1 MKNLFLKELHVEN
14 FQKFKRE
21 TFEFGQ
27 VTNIY
32 GPNRAG
38 KTTIYSAMTW
48 LLFGKDS
55 LGRTDAGR
63 GAFDIK
69 RLEGKRKVDHADVTV
84 EGAFLIDNS
93 TVVLKRVLHE
103 KWTKGKEASYTGD
116 ETLCYINDVPKT
128 ITEYQSYIS
137 GIMNE
142 DEFRMITDI
151 TYFLS
156 RPTAYQRNYLCVMG
170 GVRPIEDICDSNAS
184 WKSFIR
190 ELSGKSLED
199 ALKQYSYER
208 KELEKKLKEIDPAIR
223 ALEDNKPEPLKWD
236 ELESEK
242 TMLEYL
248 MEEVN
253 GSIADS
259 GKLDEVRQKEINNL
273 RTSISDKRKEF
284 FNITNAIE
292 DEKQRIKREA
302 SQSLYAKGEEK
313 RNHQAKLN
321 ELLNEKK
328 SLQSSIDTL
337 AIRAER
343 LEKEKKELFDQYN
356 KEQEQTFKADT
367 TTTICPL
374 LANHACNSP
383 ELIAY
388 MEKNKEKAEAD
399 YNQKKAERIDSI
411 IKEGKAK
418 KKEEEETKTTIEE
431 YKQRISTMERQ
442 IEAEYTIIGS
452 LPDYAGNEGEPATST
467 SARLDDLNNKR
478 ISYNGEIASLEEQL
492 KAKENASKPDNSEL
506 IAKKADLKR
515 KYEDVIGKL
524 SIKNQIEK
532 TNRSITEYKEK
543 ADNLSSMISELNNK
557 EFTAKEINRA
567 SVEEATERVNKLFSI
582 VEWQMFELQKN
593 GLYAEVCKPTID
605 GVSQSLNTES
615 VINAGIDIA
624 NTISR
629 FKDISAPLFI
639 DNHESVNE
647 TIPTLGQSI
656 NLFVSPQGT
665 ALTIKI
671 EK

>member
-1 MKNLFLKELHVEN
+1 MKTLLLKELHVEN

-55 LGRTDAGR
+55 QGRTDTGR

-69 RLEGKRKVDHADVTV
+69 RLENKAKVDHADVTV
-84 EGAFLIDNS
+84 LGVFIIDG
-93 TVVLKRVLHE
+93 TLVQLKRVLHE

-128 ITEYQSYIS
+128 ITEYQAYIS
-137 GIMNE
+137 GIMSE

-151 TYFLS
+151 TFFLS
-156 RPTAYQRNYLCVMG
+156 RPTAYQRNYLCMMG
-170 GVRPIEDICDSNAS
+170 GVRPIEDICESNSA
-184 WKSFIR
+184 WKAFLR

-199 ALKQYSYER
+199 ALKQYSYEK

-236 ELESEK
+236 DLGSEK
-242 TMLEYL
+242 TMLESL

-253 GSIADS
+253 ASISDS
-259 GKLDEVRQKEINNL
+259 GKVDEIRQKEINTI
-273 RTSISDKRKEF
+273 RTAISDKRKEF
-284 FNITNAIE
+284 YNITNAIE
-292 DEKQRIKREA
+292 EEKQRIKREA
-302 SQSLYAKGEEK
+302 SQSVYDKGEEK
-313 RNHQAKLN
+313 RKHEAKLR
-321 ELLNEKK
+321 ELMNEKS
-328 SLQSSIDTL
+328 SLQSSIETL
-337 AIRAER
+337 KIRAER
-343 LEKEKKELFDQYN
+343 LQKEKEELFGQYK
-356 KEQEQTFKADT
+356 KEQETTFQSNDSKT
-367 TTTICPL
+367 VCPI
-374 LANHACNSP
+374 LANHICNSP
-383 ELIAY
+383 ELLDY
-388 MEKNKEKAEAD
+388 MEKNREKAEAD
-399 YNQKKAERIDSI
+399 YNRKKAERIESI

-418 KKEEEETKTTIEE
+418 KKEEEDAKATIEE
-431 YKQRISTMERQ
+431 YKQRISSIERQ
-442 IEAEYTIIGS
+442 IEAENTVISS
-452 LPDYAGNEGEPATST
+452 LPDYSESVEESPSSPKLEELNE
-467 SARLDDLNNKR
+467 KR
-478 ISYNGEIASLEEQL
+478 ISLNADIATLEEGL
-492 KAKENASKPDNSEL
+492 KSKETAEKPDNTKL
-506 IAKKADLKR
+506 INKKTELKR
-515 KYEDVIGKL
+515 KYEEIIGKL
-524 SIKNQIEK
+524 SIKSQIEK
-532 TNRSITEYKEK
+532 TDRSISEYKQK
-543 ADNLSSMISELNNK
+543 ANELSSLISELNNK

-567 SVEEATERVNKLFSI
+567 SVEEATERVNKLFSFI
-582 VEWQMFELQKN
+582 EWQMFELQKN

-615 VINAGIDIA
+615 MINAGIDIA

-647 TIPTLGQSI
+647 TLSTVGQSI
-656 NLFVSPQGT
+656 NLFVAPQGT
-665 ALTIKI
+665 ELTIKI